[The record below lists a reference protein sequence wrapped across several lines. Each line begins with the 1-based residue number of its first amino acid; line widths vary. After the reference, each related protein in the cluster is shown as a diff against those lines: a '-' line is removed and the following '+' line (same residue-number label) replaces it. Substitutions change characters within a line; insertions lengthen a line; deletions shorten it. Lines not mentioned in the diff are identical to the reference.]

1 MRKSF
6 IKILRKS
13 IINYNDEDIKS
24 DNYNNFKISNINIDE
39 VNKGLYKNINYNISN
54 ANVTKEIIKVWK

>member
-39 VNKGLYKNINYNISN
+39 VNKGLYKNINYLY
-54 ANVTKEIIKVWK
+54 